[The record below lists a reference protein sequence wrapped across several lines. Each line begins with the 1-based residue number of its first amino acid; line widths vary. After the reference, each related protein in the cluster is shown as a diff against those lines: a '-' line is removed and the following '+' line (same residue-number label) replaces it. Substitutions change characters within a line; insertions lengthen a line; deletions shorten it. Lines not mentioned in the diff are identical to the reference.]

1 MAKSEISAI
10 TEVVPQISYD
20 IIGRIIPGVTVIVSL
35 IVAFAGPTAAFAML
49 DKWVFRADPPMSGW
63 AALLLVGTAYVLGV
77 VLDGMW
83 DLPSIVPRLRERRD
97 REAYRGS
104 LQLDAVALRSQPV
117 GARHTKLRA
126 EISQAQAL
134 IAGWSVCAVINL
146 GFLVTHRSVG
156 RLCVEALLALGVLG
170 AALFRRVIDRS
181 LRSSLINHWLLLDCD
196 KLLASTEPERDHP

>member
-20 IIGRIIPGVTVIVSL
+20 IIGRIIPGVAVIVSL

-134 IAGWSVCAVINL
+134 IAGWSVCAAINL
-146 GFLVTHRSVG
+146 GFLVTHRSMG